1 MEDKG
6 CFDSLGELFWKICTG
21 NLGEKWMDLDMHTML
36 LDTKLLK
43 AMLNMCNPTLVETI
57 LKLREQF
64 EKNDDNM
71 KTAGE
76 ITVQY
81 QKLRLIGIQS

>member
-1 MEDKG
+1 
-6 CFDSLGELFWKICTG
+6 
-21 NLGEKWMDLDMHTML
+21 MDLDTLHTML
-36 LDTKLLK
+36 LDRKLLK
-43 AMLNMCNPTLVETI
+43 AMLNMCNPTFLETI
-57 LKLREQF
+57 LKKLREQS